1 MPVNLAHLI
10 DQVGRDKGISK
21 EVLIDAL
28 ESAVLKAAEK
38 RFGANKDIEAHYQ
51 EETGEI
57 ELFLF
62 KTVVEEVED
71 PDLEISLEEAR
82 ELDPES
88 VLGDVLGVKLDSK
101 KFGRID
107 AQTAKQIIIQKVREA
122 ERNVIFEEFSNKVG
136 EIVSGVVQRFE
147 RGDIIVDIGRT
158 EALLS
163 KKEQVRREG
172 YRQGDRIRA
181 LIIDVSNE
189 TKGPQII
196 LTRAQAAFLVKL
208 FQMEVPEIYE
218 GIVEIKAAAREP
230 GERAKIAVVSH
241 NPDVDPVGACVGVK
255 GSRVQAV
262 VQELK
267 GEKIDI
273 IHWSEDPALFVKNTL
288 SPAEISR
295 VIVDEAEHAME
306 VIVPDDQ
313 LSLAIGRKGL
323 NVRLAARITGWK
335 IDIHTESEYGAEK
348 KEELTPDD
356 VFKRELE
363 AMKAGEAQ
371 EAADNEAAANE
382 AAAEAAAEEAGAES
396 AAPEEAVS
404 SEEASAETAE
414 GAGTSEESAGEAAAE
429 ETEAQAP
436 EQGEDAAASDESAS
450 GETASDETDS
460 EDAGRDASDG
470 SASSGDNPEDNKDE
484 KTEEEEAKEPAGAT
498 SGSE

>member
-10 DQVGRDKGISK
+10 DQVGRDKGITK

-28 ESAVLKAAEK
+28 ETAVLKAAEK
-38 RFGANKDIEAHYQ
+38 RFGANKEIEAHYQ
-51 EETGEI
+51 EESGEI

-62 KTVVEEVED
+62 KTVVEAVED
-71 PDLEISLEEAR
+71 EDLEITLDDAK
-82 ELDPES
+82 ELDPDS
-88 VLGDVLGVKLDSK
+88 AIDDVIGVKLDSK

-122 ERNVIFEEFSNKVG
+122 ERDVVYKEYSDKLG
-136 EIVSGVVQRFE
+136 EIVSGVVHRFE

-172 YRQGDRIRA
+172 YRQGDRIRG
-181 LIIDVSNE
+181 LIVDVCNDV
-189 TKGPQII
+189 KGPQVM
-196 LTRAQAAFLVKL
+196 LSRAQSSFLIKL

-230 GERAKIAVVSH
+230 GERAKIAVDSH
-241 NPDVDPVGACVGVK
+241 SPDVDPVGACVGVK

-295 VIVDEAEHAME
+295 VIVDDEEHAME

-323 NVRLAARITGWK
+323 NVRLAARISGWK
-335 IDIHTESEYGAEK
+335 IDIHTESDFGEEPVAQLSPEEVFQREMAAMVAGEEADREK
-348 KEELTPDD
+348 SEADTSGPSGDEGVESAPSGDD
-356 VFKRELE
+356 VNVDTE
-363 AMKAGEAQ
+363 AE
-371 EAADNEAAANE
+371 DRD
-382 AAAEAAAEEAGAES
+382 
-396 AAPEEAVS
+396 
-404 SEEASAETAE
+404 
-414 GAGTSEESAGEAAAE
+414 
-429 ETEAQAP
+429 EAQA
-436 EQGEDAAASDESAS
+436 GTAAVEA
-450 GETASDETDS
+450 DS
-460 EDAGRDASDG
+460 E
-470 SASSGDNPEDNKDE
+470 
-484 KTEEEEAKEPAGAT
+484 
-498 SGSE
+498 